1 MAEEKTTKA
10 ASKAALE
17 AQEEAKKDMNAELQ
31 EEATDVELFA
41 AEVNK
46 ELVQYELTYL
56 LTPTVNDVEQASV
69 SEHIRKIV
77 EKIEGKIADESIW
90 GKQKLSYE
98 VEGHN
103 MGVYVVLK
111 LNLQPRT
118 VIELEKQLKLI
129 EPIMRFL
136 LIKKDS
142 EKVKRMQ
149 AERDAK
155 RAKKKEAAAAAAD
168 PELEVLTKE
177 TAEKIKEEMKKD
189 LAEKKVTSEKDL
201 EAIDKKLDEIL
212 EDDLDQNPDID
223 K

>member
-10 ASKAALE
+10 AST
-17 AQEEAKKDMNAELQ
+17 EEEVKKDINAELQ
-31 EEATDVELFA
+31 EEATDVEIFA
-41 AEVNK
+41 YEENK

-98 VEGHN
+98 VNGHH

-212 EDDLDQNPDID
+212 EDDLDKNPDID

>member
-1 MAEEKTTKA
+1 MAEETTVKDAQGSA
-10 ASKAALE
+10 AEPK
-17 AQEEAKKDMNAELQ
+17 EEAKPTMQ
-31 EEATDVELFA
+31 ETLETEVSDAALFA
-41 AEVNK
+41 YEESK
-46 ELVQYELTYL
+46 EPVQYELTYL
-56 LTPTVNDVEQASV
+56 LVPTVNDVEQASV

-77 EKIEGKIADESIW
+77 EKIDGKIADESIW

-98 VEGHN
+98 INGHT

-111 LNLQPRT
+111 LNLLPST
-118 VIELEKQLKLI
+118 VIELEKQLRLI
-129 EPIMRFL
+129 DPIMRFL

-149 AERDAK
+149 MERKNREKK
-155 RAKKKEAAAAAAD
+155 REEAQRAAQD

-189 LAEKKVTSEKDL
+189 LAEKKVTSAEKL
-201 EAIDKKLDEIL
+201 EEIDKKLDEIL
-212 EDDLDQNPDID
+212 DEDLDNTEDMD

>member
-1 MAEEKTTKA
+1 MADAKTKA
-10 ASKAALE
+10 SKEVE
-17 AQEEAKKDMNAELQ
+17 AEEAKKDINAELQ
-31 EEATDVELFA
+31 TEATDVELFA
-41 AEVNK
+41 AEENK
-46 ELVQYELTYL
+46 EPVQYELTYL

-98 VEGHN
+98 INGHN

-118 VIELEKQLKLI
+118 VIDLEKQLKLI

-142 EKVKRMQ
+142 EKVKRLQ

-155 RAKKKEAAAAAAD
+155 RAKKKEAKAAAAD

-212 EDDLDQNPDID
+212 EDDLDKNPDID